1 MGSGM
6 AQVGVLVLLTVVV
19 LPCCFFTLLALL
31 DRFERSLAPTL
42 ETPATPAVAE
52 LVTELVTEQVTEL
65 PVAAA
70 VRPEP
75 ELVTLDMATARVAIS
90 TAVASPARAA
100 V

>member
-52 LVTELVTEQVTEL
+52 LVTELVTEL

>member
-1 MGSGM
+1 MGSGL

-42 ETPATPAVAE
+42 ETLALAAVAE
-52 LVTELVTEQVTEL
+52 QVTQQVTEA
-65 PVAAA
+65 PVPAAA
-70 VRPEP
+70 RPEP
-75 ELVTLDMATARVAIS
+75 ELVTLDMAAARVAMNAAI
-90 TAVASPARAA
+90 ASPAPAA

>member
-6 AQVGVLVLLTVVV
+6 AQVGALVFLTVVV

-42 ETPATPAVAE
+42 ETPTTASVAE
-52 LVTELVTEQVTEL
+52 HVTEQVSQQVAEVPAA
-65 PVAAA
+65 PVL
-70 VRPEP
+70 RPEP
-75 ELVTLDMATARVAIS
+75 ELVTIDMAAARVAMNA
-90 TAVASPARAA
+90 AVASPARAA

>member
-42 ETPATPAVAE
+42 ETPGAPA
-52 LVTELVTEQVTEL
+52 VTELATL
-65 PVAAA
+65 AA
-70 VRPEP
+70 VVEP
-75 ELVTLDMATARVAIS
+75 REQPAGRELVTLDVALPRVAINA
-90 TAVASPARAA
+90 AVVSPARAA

>member
-52 LVTELVTEQVTEL
+52 LVTEL

>member
-42 ETPATPAVAE
+42 QTPAAPA
-52 LVTELVTEQVTEL
+52 VTEQATL
-65 PVAAA
+65 APA
-70 VRPEP
+70 VEP
-75 ELVTLDMATARVAIS
+75 REQPAERGLVTLDVAPTRVAVNA
-90 TAVASPARAA
+90 AVASPASAA